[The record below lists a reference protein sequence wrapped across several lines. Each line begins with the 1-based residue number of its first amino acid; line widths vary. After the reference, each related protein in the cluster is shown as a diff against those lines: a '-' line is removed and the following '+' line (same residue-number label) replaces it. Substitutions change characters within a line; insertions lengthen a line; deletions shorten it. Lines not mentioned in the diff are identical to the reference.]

1 MDENPKTELGEHIEA
16 QKKLESG
23 DGRPGKLFSLRQKL
37 GCKAKEEPEF
47 RFYALYDRIYRK
59 DTIAEAW
66 RRVRANRGAP
76 GVDGV
81 TFNQIEHSSAG
92 VDGFLEEIEES
103 LKGKQYRPQAVKRVW
118 VPKPDGRKRPLG
130 IPTIR
135 DRVVQ
140 MATLLILEP
149 IFEAD
154 FEDCSY
160 GYRPGRSAQ
169 QALKEVQGHMK
180 AGYQAVYDADL
191 KGYFDSI
198 PHPQLMACLKA
209 RIADRSVLRLIRM
222 WLQAPV
228 VERSEK
234 RGGAAKVSRSEKG
247 TPQGG
252 VASPLLANLYLHWFD
267 RAFQRGPAVWKDA
280 KLVRYADDFL
290 VMTRQWDEGL
300 QSWIEKSLE
309 GKFQLTINREKTK
322 VVDLRE
328 EGSKVNFLGYTLQ
341 NAQDLYGRAKRYLNM
356 VPSQKAMT
364 EERKSLHELTNSRQC
379 HKPVPELIAEI
390 NQQLQ
395 GWKNYFSIG
404 YPRAAYWEID
414 WYVRERLIKHLQ
426 RRSQRGFKFPKDRT
440 IYQWFEEQGLIALS
454 GSKAKPHP
462 LNA

>member
-1 MDENPKTELGEHIEA
+1 LEKNPTTEPGPHIEA

-23 DGRPGKLFSLRQKL
+23 DGRTGKLFSLIQKL
-37 GCKAKEEPEF
+37 GQKAKQEPEF

-59 DTIAEAW
+59 DTLAEAW
-66 RRVRANRGAP
+66 RRVRANQGAP

-81 TFNQIEHSSAG
+81 TFDQIEHSSAG
-92 VDGFLEEIEES
+92 VDGFLEEIHES

-118 VPKPDGRKRPLG
+118 IPKPDGRKRPLG

-140 MATLLILEP
+140 MATLLIVQP

-160 GYRPGRSAQ
+160 GYRPGRSAH
-169 QALKEVQGHMK
+169 QALQEIRGYMS

-198 PHPQLMACLKA
+198 PHPQLMACLQV

-228 VERSEK
+228 VERPEK
-234 RGGAAKVSRSEKG
+234 RGDQPKVSRSGKG

-252 VASPLLANLYLHWFD
+252 IISPLLANLYLHWFD
-267 RAFQRGPAVWKDA
+267 RAFQRGPAQWTGA

-290 VMTRQWDEGL
+290 VLTRQWDERL
-300 QSWIEKSLE
+300 QNWMENSLE

-328 EGSKVNFLGYTLQ
+328 EKAKVNFLGYTFQL
-341 NAQDLYGRAKRYLNM
+341 AQDLMGRAKRYLNM
-356 VPSQKAMT
+356 VPSDKAMNK
-364 EERKSLHELTNSRQC
+364 ERESLHERTNSHQC
-379 HKPVPELIAEI
+379 FKPVPELIGEI
-390 NQQLQ
+390 NQQLR
-395 GWKNYFSIG
+395 GWSNYFSIG

-414 WYVRERLIKHLQ
+414 WYVRERLIQHLQ
-426 RRSQRGFKFPKDRT
+426 RRSQRGFEFPKDRT
-440 IYQWFEEQGLIALS
+440 IFQWFEEQGLIALS
-454 GSKAKPHP
+454 GCEAKRHI
-462 LNA
+462 L

>member
-1 MDENPKTELGEHIEA
+1 LDENPNTEPGEHIEA
-16 QKKLESG
+16 QKKLASG

-37 GCKAKEEPEF
+37 GQKAKEEPEF

-59 DTIAEAW
+59 DTLAEAW
-66 RRVRANRGAP
+66 RKVRANRGAP

-81 TFNQIEHSSAG
+81 TFDQIEHSSGG
-92 VDGFLEEIEES
+92 VDGFLEEIYES
-103 LKGKQYRPQAVKRVW
+103 LKGKQYRPQPVKRVW
-118 VPKPDGRKRPLG
+118 IPKKDGRKRPLG

-169 QALKEVQGHMK
+169 QALTEIRGYME

-198 PHPQLMACLKA
+198 PHPQLMACLQA

-228 VERSEK
+228 VERGAK
-234 RGGAAKVSRSEKG
+234 RGSEPTVSRSRKG

-252 VASPLLANLYLHWFD
+252 IISPLLANVYLHWFD
-267 RAFQRGPAVWKDA
+267 RSFQRGPALWKDA

-290 VMTRQWDEGL
+290 VMTRKWGEDL

-309 GKFQLTINREKTK
+309 GKFQLTVNREKTK
-322 VVDLRE
+322 VVNLKE
-328 EGSKVNFLGYTLQ
+328 EGAKVDFLGYTFE
-341 NAQDLYGRAKRYLNM
+341 NVRDMYGRKKRYLNM
-356 VPSQKAMT
+356 VPSVKAMKK
-364 EERKSLHELTNSRQC
+364 ERENLHKLTNSRQC
-379 HKPVPELIAEI
+379 FKPVPELIAEI
-390 NQQLQ
+390 NRQLQ

-404 YPRAAYWEID
+404 YPLGAYWEID
-414 WYVRERLIKHLQ
+414 WYIRERLIKHLH
-426 RRSQRGFKFPKDRT
+426 RRSQRGFEFPKDRT
-440 IYQWFEEQGLIALS
+440 IFQWFEEQGLIALS
-454 GSKAKPHP
+454 GCKAKRHR

>member
-1 MDENPKTELGEHIEA
+1 VA
-16 QKKLESG
+16 
-23 DGRPGKLFSLRQKL
+23 
-37 GCKAKEEPEF
+37 
-47 RFYALYDRIYRK
+47 
-59 DTIAEAW
+59 
-66 RRVRANRGAP
+66 
-76 GVDGV
+76 
-81 TFNQIEHSSAG
+81 
-92 VDGFLEEIEES
+92 
-103 LKGKQYRPQAVKRVW
+103 
-118 VPKPDGRKRPLG
+118 
-130 IPTIR
+130 
-135 DRVVQ
+135 Q
-140 MATLLILEP
+140 MATLLIVEP

-169 QALKEVQGHMK
+169 QALKEIRGHMK

-198 PHPQLMACLKA
+198 PHPQLMACLRV
-209 RIADRSVLRLIRM
+209 RIADRSVLRLIQM

-228 VERSEK
+228 VERAEK
-234 RGGAAKVSRSEKG
+234 RGGEPKVSRSKKG

-290 VMTRQWDEGL
+290 VMTRQWDEDL

-328 EGSKVNFLGYTLQ
+328 EKAKVNFLGYTFQ
-341 NAQDLYGRAKRYLNM
+341 YAQDLYGRAKRYLNM
-356 VPSQKAMT
+356 VPSDKAMKK
-364 EERKSLHELTNSRQC
+364 ERESLHQLTNSRQC
-379 HKPVPELIAEI
+379 HKPVPELIGEI
-390 NQQLQ
+390 NRQLQ

-404 YPRAAYWEID
+404 YPQAAYWEID
-414 WYVRERLIKHLQ
+414 WYVRERLITHLQ

-440 IYQWFEEQGLIALS
+440 IFQWFEERGLIALS
-454 GSKAKPHP
+454 GCEAKQHP

>member
-1 MDENPKTELGEHIEA
+1 LDENPITEPGPHIEA
-16 QKKLESG
+16 QKKLASG
-23 DGRPGKLFSLRQKL
+23 DGRQGKLFSLRQKL
-37 GCKAKEEPEF
+37 GQKAKEEPEF

-59 DTIAEAW
+59 DTLAEAW
-66 RRVRANRGAP
+66 RKVRANRGAP
-76 GVDGV
+76 GADGV
-81 TFNQIEHSSAG
+81 TFDQIEHSSGG
-92 VDGFLEEIEES
+92 VVGFLEEIHES
-103 LKGKQYRPQAVKRVW
+103 LKGKQYRAQPVRRVW
-118 VPKPDGRKRPLG
+118 HKKPDGRLRPLG

-140 MATLLILEP
+140 MATLLIVEP

-160 GYRPGRSAQ
+160 AYRPARSAQ
-169 QALKEVQGHMK
+169 QALKEIRGHME

-198 PHPQLMACLKA
+198 PHPQMMACLRV

-228 VERSEK
+228 VERAEK
-234 RGGAAKVSRSEKG
+234 RGGEPKVSRREKG

-290 VMTRQWDEGL
+290 VLTRQWDEDL

-322 VVDLRE
+322 VVDLKE
-328 EGSKVNFLGYTLQ
+328 EKAKVNFLGYTFKY
-341 NAQDLYGRAKRYLNM
+341 AQDLYGRAKRYLNM
-356 VPSQKAMT
+356 VPSDKAMKH
-364 EERKSLHELTNSRQC
+364 ERESLHELTNSRQC
-379 HKPVPELIAEI
+379 HKPVAELIGEI

-404 YPRAAYWEID
+404 YPQAAYWEID
-414 WYVRERLIKHLQ
+414 WYVRERLIQHLQ
-426 RRSQRGFKFPKDRT
+426 RRSQRGFEFPKDRT
-440 IYQWFEEQGLIALS
+440 IFQWFEEQGLIALS
-454 GSKAKPHP
+454 GCAAKRHT